1 MDTEVFGEK
10 AQLESKPS
18 EKPER
23 RNLMCAELSFSSK
36 DFVLSLPNQN
46 SDRESALL
54 GPQVKLRINDKSDR
68 CGHASSYCFRS
79 NQSFRTLGSSP
90 INTLP
95 PPSFAVGCSVI
106 IPKRE
111 TAESIP
117 RKIPKQNPKP
127 TTESKVLLI

>member
-68 CGHASSYCFRS
+68 CGHVSSCPIGS
-79 NQSFRTLGSSP
+79 HQSFRTLGSPP
-90 INTLP
+90 INTP
-95 PPSFAVGCSVI
+95 PPPPFAVVCSVI
-106 IPKRE
+106 I
-111 TAESIP
+111 
-117 RKIPKQNPKP
+117 
-127 TTESKVLLI
+127 L

>member
-68 CGHASSYCFRS
+68 CGHVS
-79 NQSFRTLGSSP
+79 NCHIGSHQSFRTLGSPP
-90 INTLP
+90 INTPP

-117 RKIPKQNPKP
+117 RKILKQNPKP
-127 TTESKVLLI
+127 STES